1 MSRFRISV
9 YTKQQKAFYY
19 SKQRAFYYM
28 KQKAFYHSKQRAFYY
43 KKQKAFTLI
52 EVLVALTIFALCAA
66 VLSAQ
71 STSTLHNRQ
80 RLMEHQVALW
90 VARDRL
96 TEMRVNKKL
105 GVAREQ
111 VVDVYSEV
119 VQAGMHW
126 DVHSVIESTADKQL
140 KRVTVSVSRQSE
152 AGVEVSSAVQ
162 LMAFLA
168 D

>member
-1 MSRFRISV
+1 MFRFRASI
-9 YTKQQKAFYY
+9 YKKTPAL
-19 SKQRAFYYM
+19 
-28 KQKAFYHSKQRAFYY
+28 H

-80 RLMEHQVALW
+80 RLMEQQIALW

-105 GVAREQ
+105 GIAREQ
-111 VVDVYSEV
+111 AFEEYSEV
-119 VQAGMHW
+119 VQAGIHW
-126 DVHSVIESTADKQL
+126 DVHNLIESTADKQL
-140 KRVTVSVSRQSE
+140 KRVTVTVSRQSE
-152 AGVEVSSAVQ
+152 DGVEVSSAVQ